1 MPEPTNREIR
11 REEKKLSIL
20 DAAREIIRKSGVD
33 ALNMREIAKRIGY
46 SPGAIYS
53 YFSNKQDIVES
64 VAAQGYEQLAVY
76 LQAVDASRQIVSYL
90 TEIGLAYLKFAL
102 ENPDYYIVMF
112 TTVPSPEAI
121 EEIRA
126 EGSVFDTLIHAMQRG
141 IDEGVFKPKPDFEAR
156 NMAYAAWA
164 HVHGVAMLRIT
175 FLESP
180 EAIEGL
186 NNRETFETFF
196 RGLGMEDP

>member
-1 MPEPTNREIR
+1 MSKPSNREIR
-11 REEKKLSIL
+11 REKKKQSIL
-20 DAAREIIRKSGVD
+20 DAAREIIRKSGLD
-33 ALNMREIAKRIGY
+33 GLNMRALAQHIGY
-46 SPGAIYS
+46 SPGSLYS
-53 YFSNKQDIVES
+53 YFNNKQDIVES
-64 VAAQGYEQLAVY
+64 VAAQGYEHLAVY
-76 LQAVDASRQIVSYL
+76 LHSVDESQQFVPYL

-121 EEIRA
+121 DDIRA
-126 EGSVFDTLIHAMQRG
+126 EGSVFDTLIGAMQRG
-141 IDEGVFKPKPDFEAR
+141 VDAGILQPRPDFTAR

-175 FLESP
+175 FLETP

-186 NNRETFETFF
+186 NDRETIHTFF
-196 RGLGMEDP
+196 KGLSIQES

>member
-1 MPEPTNREIR
+1 M
-11 REEKKLSIL
+11 KQSIL
-20 DAAREIIRKSGVD
+20 KVAREIIRKNGVD
-33 ALNMREIAKRIGY
+33 DLNMREIAKRIGY
-46 SPGAIYS
+46 SPGSIYS
-53 YFSNKQDIVES
+53 YFNNKQALIEA
-64 VAAQGYEQLAVY
+64 VATQGYEYLASY
-76 LQAVDASRQIVSYL
+76 FQSVDESLPPKIHL
-90 TEIGLAYLKFAL
+90 TELALVYLKFAL

-121 EEIRA
+121 AEIRA
-126 EGSVFDTLIHAMQRG
+126 EGSVFDTLIHAIQRG
-141 IDEGVFKPKPDFEAR
+141 IDKGVFKPKPDFEAH

-175 FLESP
+175 FLEAP

-196 RGLGMEDP
+196 RGLGMEEP